1 MDCAICNSKICRT
14 TQSCGAEKFDAAKVT
29 ATYLQPENQHMIQ
42 AAADLVDNG
51 RAGTLSRFQEIIAF
65 VEQMKYQKVGLAYC
79 FGMEEEAKLVRKA
92 FRQKGMKI
100 TTVSCAVGGFAQDSI
115 NTSSCIH
122 KVSCNPIGQARQLE
136 AEKTDFVIVMG
147 ICLGHDI
154 LLQKN
159 LKADFTTFVVK
170 DRVHQHNPLA
180 ELAVAHVQN

>member
-1 MDCAICNSKICRT
+1 MDCAICNSKICRK
-14 TQSCGAEKFDAAKVT
+14 TQGCGAEKFDATEVT
-29 ATYLQPENQHMIQ
+29 TTYMQPENQKMIQ
-42 AAADLVDNG
+42 AAAALVDNG
-51 RAGTLSRFQEIIAF
+51 RAGSLSRFQEIIAF

-79 FGMEEEAKLVRKA
+79 FGMESEAKQVREA
-92 FRQKGMKI
+92 FRQKGMRI
-100 TTVSCAVGGFAQDSI
+100 NTVSCAVGGLAQDAI
-115 NTSSCIH
+115 NAASCIH

-154 LLQKN
+154 VLQKN

-180 ELAVAHVQN
+180 EFAATAD